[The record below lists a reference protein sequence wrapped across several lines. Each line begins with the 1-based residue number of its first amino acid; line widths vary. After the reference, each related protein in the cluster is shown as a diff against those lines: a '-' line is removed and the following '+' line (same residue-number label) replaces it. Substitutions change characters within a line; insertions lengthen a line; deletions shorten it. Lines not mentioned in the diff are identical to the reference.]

1 MSCTFIVNYC
11 IRGYH
16 VYQRIWT
23 PVIGEILE
31 TVREPDNKHDKY
43 AMAVLEE
50 QTKCI
55 VGHIPQEISS
65 LSSFFIRRGGTIIVQ
80 VTGQRERSSKPD
92 GGLEVPCVYTF
103 SHKTQALLDKAKE
116 LLKEKGIDEKPQQP
130 LKRLERKRKQSTIR
144 KPSKKFNN

>member
-31 TVREPDNKHDKY
+31 TVRERDNKHDKY
-43 AMAVLEE
+43 AVAVLEE

-80 VTGQRERSSKPD
+80 VTG
-92 GGLEVPCVYTF
+92 
-103 SHKTQALLDKAKE
+103 
-116 LLKEKGIDEKPQQP
+116 
-130 LKRLERKRKQSTIR
+130 
-144 KPSKKFNN
+144 